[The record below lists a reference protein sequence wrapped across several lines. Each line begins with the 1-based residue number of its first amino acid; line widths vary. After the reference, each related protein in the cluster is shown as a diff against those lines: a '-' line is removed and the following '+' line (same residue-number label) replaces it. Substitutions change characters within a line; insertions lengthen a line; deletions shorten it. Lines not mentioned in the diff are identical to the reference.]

1 MWHSV
6 EELCDKSGSLNF
18 LCVTCNLISHKY
30 SMCVCLQAYGV
41 GGMRKR
47 QELPAIEDRD
57 KPYVCD
63 SEWERCDF
71 ISSLPTPR
79 FFFRSHL
86 TQTENWCSTL
96 CVTVCGK
103 RYKNRPGLSYH
114 YTHTHLADEEGEE
127 DSERHTLPFQRKN
140 NHKRESSVGTFRTLV
155 AVHHHH
161 NHYSHHVKGFSW
173 LILGLQVPNRCCSL
187 LLRFQGHSNNP

>member
-1 MWHSV
+1 MCEYIQSSQFTLV
-6 EELCDKSGSLNF
+6 SLP
-18 LCVTCNLISHKY
+18 
-30 SMCVCLQAYGV
+30 QACGV

-63 SEWERCDF
+63 SEREPRNTF
-71 ISSLPTPR
+71 IPPFPDSLPFNGNEANFPC
-79 FFFRSHL
+79 L
-86 TQTENWCSTL
+86 GVCV

-140 NHKRESSVGTFRTLV
+140 NHKRESFVESAPSWSIFQGLSWVGM
-155 AVHHHH
+155 
-161 NHYSHHVKGFSW
+161 
-173 LILGLQVPNRCCSL
+173 LILRLQVPNNYWSSFCTFRVIATI
-187 LLRFQGHSNNP
+187 HYN